1 MNRRERAILAFI
13 ILLLLWATI
22 LTGPFKSF
30 SLMTRELGSF
40 ILGRLGLGGNLQVFI
55 TYLICIVFM
64 IGLFTFNRSKNRG
77 LVAAVCAIASL
88 FFYLIQTKTFQ
99 TVPVYIAVALTLVIL
114 SIVIKSDVFS
124 LWLTDLFILSIP
136 VMILYDAFFVP
147 LFAFMKIDAGIFAPW
162 IDIQK
167 SSLFS
172 SVSLFGWPVLVWGV
186 IVTAAAF
193 IPAIFFVSSK
203 GRGR

>member
-30 SLMTRELGSF
+30 SLMTRELGFF
-40 ILGRLGLGGNLQVFI
+40 ILARLGLGGNLQIFI

-88 FFYLIQTKTFQ
+88 FFYLIQAKTFQ

-147 LFAFMKIDAGIFAPW
+147 LFAFMKIDTAILAPW

-167 SSLFS
+167 NSLFS

-193 IPAIFFVSSK
+193 IPAIFFISSK
-203 GRGR
+203 NRGR